1 MLTSNSSGIGGY
13 HGGVKN
19 VRVVISSLLVFA
31 ACSSG
36 PSLVATPGAIG
47 FDSDLVG
54 WQAGSTGGT
63 GEHASWEQGA
73 DKAPVSMPNVLAITS
88 INHKSESRFNL
99 FWTEQ
104 LRFQDGSVAVAVRA
118 DDGVIDQG
126 GGPMW
131 RVQDQD
137 NYYVCRFNP
146 LEANYRVYVVEGG
159 VRRQLGTAL
168 AAVTAGKWHRIEVQ
182 HAGDH
187 IQCWLDG
194 QKLLDVHDGTI
205 PHVGGVGLWTKA
217 DARTSFDDLLV
228 NSSLVENR

>member
-1 MLTSNSSGIGGY
+1 MS
-13 HGGVKN
+13 
-19 VRVVISSLLVFA
+19 A
-31 ACSSG
+31 
-36 PSLVATPGAIG
+36 
-47 FDSDLVG
+47 
-54 WQAGSTGGT
+54 
-63 GEHASWEQGA
+63 
-73 DKAPVSMPNVLAITS
+73 PNVLAVTS

-99 FWTEQ
+99 FWTDQ
-104 LRFQDGSVAVAVRA
+104 LRFMDGSVAVAVRA

-146 LEANYRVYVVEGG
+146 LEANFRVYVVEAG

-168 AAVTAGKWHRIEVQ
+168 ATVAAGKWHRVEVQ
-182 HAGDH
+182 HSGEH

-194 QKLLDVHDGTI
+194 HKLLDVNDGTI
-205 PHVGGVGLWTKA
+205 LQVGGVGLWTKA

-228 NSSLVENR
+228 GSPMIENR